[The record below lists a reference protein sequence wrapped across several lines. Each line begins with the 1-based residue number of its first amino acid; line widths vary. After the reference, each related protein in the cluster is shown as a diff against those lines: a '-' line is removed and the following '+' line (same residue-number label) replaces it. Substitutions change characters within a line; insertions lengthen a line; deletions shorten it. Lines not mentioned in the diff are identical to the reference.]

1 MHVERLFQI
10 VFLLMS
16 GSCGTAK
23 ELAEHCS
30 VSVRT
35 IQRDLDA
42 LSLAGIPVFSS
53 RGYGGGIGLLKE
65 FTLDKTFMTEQEQ
78 ADILH
83 GLQALEGAGYPDGNA
98 ALHKLAALF
107 RRKEDRWL
115 RVDFS
120 SWCGSGFG
128 KEKFHRL
135 KEAILAKKVVRFT
148 YFSSENRVSERFAE
162 PLCLLFR
169 ERAWYVCVF
178 DRKKTGKWCCG
189 PHGSAICT
197 SWKKRSSAPCRKTR
211 WRRRTI
217 QKAIPCK
224 GLCSA

>member
-42 LSLAGIPVFSS
+42 LSLAGIPIFSN
-53 RGYGGGIGLLKE
+53 RGRGGGTGLLKE

-83 GLQALEGAGYPDGNA
+83 GLQALEGAGYPA
-98 ALHKLAALF
+98 AMRPFTSLPPCSGKRPKIAG
-107 RRKEDRWL
+107 
-115 RVDFS
+115 
-120 SWCGSGFG
+120 CGWIFPRGADPGS
-128 KEKFHRL
+128 
-135 KEAILAKKVVRFT
+135 AKK
-148 YFSSENRVSERFAE
+148 SS
-162 PLCLLFR
+162 
-169 ERAWYVCVF
+169 
-178 DRKKTGKWCCG
+178 TG
-189 PHGSAICT
+189 
-197 SWKKRSSAPCRKTR
+197 
-211 WRRRTI
+211 
-217 QKAIPCK
+217 
-224 GLCSA
+224 

>member
-83 GLQALEGAGYPDGNA
+83 GSKP
-98 ALHKLAALF
+98 
-107 RRKEDRWL
+107 L
-115 RVDFS
+115 RVRDTLTAMRPFTS
-120 SWCGSGFG
+120 LPPCSGERKIAGCGWIF
-128 KEKFHRL
+128 
-135 KEAILAKKVVRFT
+135 
-148 YFSSENRVSERFAE
+148 
-162 PLCLLFR
+162 
-169 ERAWYVCVF
+169 
-178 DRKKTGKWCCG
+178 
-189 PHGSAICT
+189 PHGADPGSA
-197 SWKKRSSAPCRKTR
+197 RKNST
-211 WRRRTI
+211 
-217 QKAIPCK
+217 
-224 GLCSA
+224 G

>member
-42 LSLAGIPVFSS
+42 LSLAGIPIFSN
-53 RGYGGGIGLLKE
+53 RGRGGGTGLLKE

-83 GLQALEGAGYPDGNA
+83 GLQP
-98 ALHKLAALF
+98 
-107 RRKEDRWL
+107 L
-115 RVDFS
+115 RVRDTPAAMRPFTS
-120 SWCGSGFG
+120 LPPCSGKRPKIAGCGWIFPRGADPGS
-128 KEKFHRL
+128 
-135 KEAILAKKVVRFT
+135 AKK
-148 YFSSENRVSERFAE
+148 SS
-162 PLCLLFR
+162 
-169 ERAWYVCVF
+169 
-178 DRKKTGKWCCG
+178 
-189 PHGSAICT
+189 T
-197 SWKKRSSAPCRKTR
+197 S
-211 WRRRTI
+211 
-217 QKAIPCK
+217 
-224 GLCSA
+224 

>member
-83 GLQALEGAGYPDGNA
+83 GLQALEGAG
-98 ALHKLAALF
+98 
-107 RRKEDRWL
+107 
-115 RVDFS
+115 
-120 SWCGSGFG
+120 
-128 KEKFHRL
+128 
-135 KEAILAKKVVRFT
+135 
-148 YFSSENRVSERFAE
+148 
-162 PLCLLFR
+162 
-169 ERAWYVCVF
+169 
-178 DRKKTGKWCCG
+178 
-189 PHGSAICT
+189 
-197 SWKKRSSAPCRKTR
+197 
-211 WRRRTI
+211 
-217 QKAIPCK
+217 
-224 GLCSA
+224 

>member
-42 LSLAGIPVFSS
+42 LSLAGIPIFSN
-53 RGYGGGIGLLKE
+53 RGRGGGTGLLKE

-83 GLQALEGAGYPDGNA
+83 GLQALEGAGYPGGNA

-107 RRKEDRWL
+107 RKRPKIAG
-115 RVDFS
+115 
-120 SWCGSGFG
+120 CGWIFPRGADPGS
-128 KEKFHRL
+128 
-135 KEAILAKKVVRFT
+135 AKK
-148 YFSSENRVSERFAE
+148 SS
-162 PLCLLFR
+162 
-169 ERAWYVCVF
+169 
-178 DRKKTGKWCCG
+178 TG
-189 PHGSAICT
+189 
-197 SWKKRSSAPCRKTR
+197 
-211 WRRRTI
+211 
-217 QKAIPCK
+217 
-224 GLCSA
+224 

>member
-115 RVDFS
+115 RFFLMVRIRVRQGKIPPAE
-120 SWCGSGFG
+120 GSYLG
-128 KEKFHRL
+128 EK
-135 KEAILAKKVVRFT
+135 
-148 YFSSENRVSERFAE
+148 SC
-162 PLCLLFR
+162 PLHLFQLR
-169 ERAWYVCVF
+169 KPGIRA
-178 DRKKTGKWCCG
+178 
-189 PHGSAICT
+189 
-197 SWKKRSSAPCRKTR
+197 CRGTFVP
-211 WRRRTI
+211 
-217 QKAIPCK
+217 AVP
-224 GLCSA
+224 

>member
-98 ALHKLAALF
+98 ALHKLTPCSGE
-107 RRKEDRWL
+107 RKIAG
-115 RVDFS
+115 
-120 SWCGSGFG
+120 CGWIF
-128 KEKFHRL
+128 
-135 KEAILAKKVVRFT
+135 
-148 YFSSENRVSERFAE
+148 
-162 PLCLLFR
+162 
-169 ERAWYVCVF
+169 
-178 DRKKTGKWCCG
+178 
-189 PHGSAICT
+189 PHGADPGSA
-197 SWKKRSSAPCRKTR
+197 RKNST
-211 WRRRTI
+211 
-217 QKAIPCK
+217 
-224 GLCSA
+224 G

>member
-35 IQRDLDA
+35 IQTDLDA

-120 SWCGSGFG
+120 SW
-128 KEKFHRL
+128 
-135 KEAILAKKVVRFT
+135 
-148 YFSSENRVSERFAE
+148 
-162 PLCLLFR
+162 
-169 ERAWYVCVF
+169 
-178 DRKKTGKWCCG
+178 
-189 PHGSAICT
+189 
-197 SWKKRSSAPCRKTR
+197 
-211 WRRRTI
+211 
-217 QKAIPCK
+217 
-224 GLCSA
+224 